1 MNKIVLRP
9 CVIVLSG
16 MPLSGKTHLAKKL
29 DDSFNFQIL
38 DVDVIRNRIDES
50 RRNGQT
56 RMLEPEKEKA
66 VMIKSYEE
74 MCKQA
79 ENLVGTGAAV
89 LMTGTFSRA
98 EFKLPLEQ
106 LAGRLKE
113 RKISLRVFLLTV
125 SDKEALR
132 RIEKRKKEGSFS
144 NIDTLEKYQWAK
156 SIFSKIE
163 FASVS
168 EIDTSGSDYTNRV
181 IENIEC
187 LSK

>member
-113 RKISLRVFLLTV
+113 
-125 SDKEALR
+125 
-132 RIEKRKKEGSFS
+132 
-144 NIDTLEKYQWAK
+144 
-156 SIFSKIE
+156 
-163 FASVS
+163 
-168 EIDTSGSDYTNRV
+168 
-181 IENIEC
+181 
-187 LSK
+187 